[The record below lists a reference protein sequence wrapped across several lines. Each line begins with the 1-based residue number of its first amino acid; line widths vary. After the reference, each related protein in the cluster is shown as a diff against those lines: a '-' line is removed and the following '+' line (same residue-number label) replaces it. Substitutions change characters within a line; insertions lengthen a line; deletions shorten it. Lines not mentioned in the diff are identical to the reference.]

1 MNKQQLPWDFIV
13 LAQLQRGEPVHV
25 KQIYAVINENGCD
38 AFYIK
43 PELYGVDGRWGDRP
57 DYTNIV
63 RSTMSSLKKRGLV
76 ERLGKGKRTGV
87 YRITDA
93 GRKRLEEVEP

>member
-1 MNKQQLPWDFIV
+1 MNKQLPWDFII
-13 LAQLQRGEPVHV
+13 LAHLKSGKPIHV
-25 KQIYAVINENGCD
+25 KEIYAEINAQGRD

-43 PELYGVDGRWGDRP
+43 PELYSVDGRWGDRP

-63 RSTMSSLKKRGLV
+63 RSTVSNLKKRGMV
-76 ERLGKGKRTGV
+76 EHLGRCRSGM

-93 GRKRLEEVEP
+93 GLKRLGEIEP

>member
-1 MNKQQLPWDFIV
+1 MNKQLPWDFIV
-13 LAQLQRGEPVHV
+13 LVHLGGGEPVHV
-25 KQIYAVINENGCD
+25 KEIYTEINEQGKE

-43 PELYGVDGRWGDRP
+43 PELFKVDGRWGDRK

-63 RSTMSSLKKRGLV
+63 RSTMSSLKKRGMV

-87 YRITDA
+87 YRITDD
-93 GRKRLEEVEP
+93 GLKELSRIEP